1 MGNSTRVN
9 KMRSNYHRQTST
21 ESALISGLDHKS
33 KHPKYG
39 HLAGQNSKGR
49 PKTQAPQAP
58 QKKAYKLIDGKI
70 KEVAFKQER
79 PPFWERPKNKN
90 FLTLIMK
97 GNKKKQFY
105 KKILREKLERYNKEN
120 PHRIEPVPEWL
131 MTPEQSY
138 RIVEIE
144 KDKAYKIVNRKD
156 DTLVMDGL
164 KTHKQ
169 AMWTLH
175 NNMPKAQ
182 SQNNK

>member
-1 MGNSTRVN
+1 MT
-9 KMRSNYHRQTST
+9 
-21 ESALISGLDHKS
+21 
-33 KHPKYG
+33 G
-39 HLAGQNSKGR
+39 HNAKRRLK
-49 PKTQAPQAP
+49 PQAPQTP

-90 FLTLIMK
+90 FLDLIVN
-97 GNKKKQFY
+97 GDKKKQFY

-120 PHRIEPVPEWL
+120 PHRIEPIPEWL

-144 KDKAYKIVNRKD
+144 KDKAYQIVNRKD
-156 DTLVMDGL
+156 GTVVMDGL

-175 NNMPKAQ
+175 NNMPKAK
-182 SQNNK
+182 SQNDK